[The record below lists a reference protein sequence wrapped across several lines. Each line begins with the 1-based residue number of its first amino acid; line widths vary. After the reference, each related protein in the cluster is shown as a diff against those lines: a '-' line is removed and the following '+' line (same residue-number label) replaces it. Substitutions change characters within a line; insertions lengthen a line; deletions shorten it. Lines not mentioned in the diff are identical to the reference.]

1 MNEEKQGREEENSSI
16 NIMELLYKMF
26 EKWHLFVIA
35 IVLAVVVCI
44 FITKYST
51 PLYEAKTTL
60 LIKNNNNMMS
70 NLSGNFGFNFYNQD
84 IVNFQNEIGTI
95 QSVSMVKRTIK
106 SLDLYVDYFQK
117 SSFKYEDIYKDSPFE
132 IVLDYYN
139 TQPTGIPIDIEL
151 IDKNKCLVVYEE
163 QKNVPVYDYIQD
175 KVLSE
180 FRDVSTSRTII
191 RYGQWYIKDGMK
203 FKIVLK
209 DPNNWE
215 DNLANI
221 KYRFK
226 INDMDALANAFNST
240 EIELINKESSIISI
254 KFKNANKNKATDFVN
269 KLCEVY
275 IDMT

>member
-1 MNEEKQGREEENSSI
+1 MTEDKLGREEVNSV
-16 NIMELLYKMF
+16 NIMELLYKML

-35 IVLAVVVCI
+35 IVVAVIVCI

-117 SSFKYEDIYKDSPFE
+117 SSFKYEDIYKESPFE

-151 IDKNKCLVVYEE
+151 IDKNKCLV
-163 QKNVPVYDYIQD
+163 
-175 KVLSE
+175 S
-180 FRDVSTSRTII
+180 
-191 RYGQWYIKDGMK
+191 
-203 FKIVLK
+203 
-209 DPNNWE
+209 
-215 DNLANI
+215 
-221 KYRFK
+221 
-226 INDMDALANAFNST
+226 
-240 EIELINKESSIISI
+240 
-254 KFKNANKNKATDFVN
+254 
-269 KLCEVY
+269 
-275 IDMT
+275 